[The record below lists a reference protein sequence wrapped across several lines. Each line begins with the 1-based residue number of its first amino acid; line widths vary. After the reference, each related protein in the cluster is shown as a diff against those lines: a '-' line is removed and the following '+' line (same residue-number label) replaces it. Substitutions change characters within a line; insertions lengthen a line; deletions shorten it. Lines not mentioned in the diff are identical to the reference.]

1 MWKVN
6 ILLSNPHFVEFGRL
20 EKCIS
25 EVCGRFVNNLA
36 NPGISMLFAVLRQ
49 ILHKLFHITHPM
61 WKSCGESENFST
73 NSQFIHCL
81 ATEKCRCFIIRTHFP
96 DTFLSIDFLSVQL
109 LSCHGSIDYPGRRQ
123 RIALQKLS
131 ECSFV
136 LVNFDVYRNYV

>member
-25 EVCGRFVNNLA
+25 EVCGYLINNLA
-36 NPGISMLFAVLRQ
+36 NPSISILFAVLRH

-61 WKSCGESENFST
+61 WKSCGQSENFST

-81 ATEKCRCFIIRTHFP
+81 ATEKCRHFKISSHFP
-96 DTFLSIDFLSVQL
+96 DTFLSIEFFVCAVFILPREYRLPWAQAKN
-109 LSCHGSIDYPGRRQ
+109 CPPK
-123 RIALQKLS
+123 AL
-131 ECSFV
+131 
-136 LVNFDVYRNYV
+136 